1 MVEGQACVLHHEIML
16 GEEFFP
22 SPAGQTHT
30 AKQGRPGKY
39 LRNVAGVHPREAA
52 VVEQERPDVK

>member
-22 SPAGQTHT
+22 SPVGQTLHS
-30 AKQGRPGKY
+30 
-39 LRNVAGVHPREAA
+39 
-52 VVEQERPDVK
+52 